1 MKIKAFILILCM
13 LLLVSCTEAIEFTD
27 TEDDYY
33 GITENIEK
41 NAYDVTKGVEK
52 VPNITEEMNLNDIL
66 ENIEEY
72 DEQYDE
78 EEVTGPTYLLN
89 TNSKKIHYM
98 HCGTG
103 QRTKEK
109 NRDYFT
115 GDVSYL
121 LGKGYTTCK
130 NCFE

>member
-1 MKIKAFILILCM
+1 MKIRAVILILCM
-13 LLLVSCTEAIEFTD
+13 LLLVSCTEAVEFTD

-33 GITENIEK
+33 GITE
-41 NAYDVTKGVEK
+41 D
-52 VPNITEEMNLNDIL
+52 
-66 ENIEEY
+66 IEESYY
-72 DEQYDE
+72 DIDEYEDE
-78 EEVTGPTYLLN
+78 EYEDEEYEETYLIN
-89 TNSKKIHYM
+89 VSSKKIHYM

-109 NRDYFT
+109 NRDYFK